1 MSNQAEKERI
11 IHNTFD
17 EMIARWS
24 VSGFYHEKIVE
35 KEWMTDLTKL
45 RKLEIFLNNIE
56 RLKTDL
62 FISGPSYHRNVYVV
76 DLKEDPTII
85 FYPTQ
90 YAKES
95 SVMECVF
102 GPLNYLSIF
111 ENYLVQEISPKIFIF
126 FNENDSNFGQVIKT
140 KNQYELRKP
149 VQKKLDDKVDIKTKF
164 LRETSIQTLQE
175 SFQLDHEVII
185 FLNKKVAAYK
195 EKVANLKSKKNLES
209 KFHKKRKEFQLYF
222 NELLAKHKKLCV
234 FSINFY
240 LNGASGKF
248 NFPEIRKEFFN
259 TYRFNTNLK
268 SIVGYMGTWEFDHKN
283 DFYFRV
289 VFFAEHKTS
298 EEQKNIVDTI
308 IYTWESFGF
317 MKGMSPYSELKFTA
331 MLSNI
336 GESRASLKKPTC
348 IISKNS
354 HKLISDFSDTVINYT
369 TLAEKYFFPAELQI
383 FIFEHMQENK
393 KKKNEK
399 GMYVIENLQYS
410 FSRSFRGHIRK
421 SDAEKL
427 TLANPSKEDIRDSG

>member
-24 VSGFYHEKIVE
+24 ASSFYHEKLVE
-35 KEWMTDLTKL
+35 KGWMTDLTKL
-45 RKLEIFLNNIE
+45 RKFEIFLNNIE

-62 FISGPSYHRNVYVV
+62 FISGPSYHRNVYGGNVN
-76 DLKEDPTII
+76 KKPAII

-102 GPLNYLSIF
+102 GTLNYLNIF
-111 ENYLVQEISPKIFIF
+111 ESYLVQEISPKIFIF
-126 FNENDSNFGQVIKT
+126 FDENDSNFRQVIKT
-140 KNQYELRKP
+140 KNQYEFIKP
-149 VQKKLDDKVDIKTKF
+149 TQKSLNDKFDVKKKL
-164 LRETSIQTLQE
+164 LQENEIQSLQE

-185 FLNKKVAAYK
+185 FLNKKVAAYR
-195 EKVANLKSKKNLES
+195 ENIARLRSKKNLES
-209 KFHKKRKEFQLYF
+209 KFQKKKKEFQVYF
-222 NELLAKHKKLCV
+222 NGLLANHRKLFI

-240 LNGASGKF
+240 LNGARGQF
-248 NFPEIRKEFFN
+248 NFPQIRKEFFN
-259 TYRFNTNLK
+259 AYRFNTNLK
-268 SIVGYMGTWEFDHKN
+268 SIVGYMGTWEFDYKN

-298 EEQKNIVDTI
+298 EEQKNIVGTI
-308 IYTWESFGF
+308 IYIWETFGF
-317 MKGMSPYSELKFTA
+317 MKEKSPYSELQFTA

-336 GESRASLKKPTC
+336 SESRASLKKSTC

-393 KKKNEK
+393 KKKNDK
-399 GMYVIENLQYS
+399 GMYVIDNLQYS
-410 FSRSFRGHIRK
+410 FSRSFRGHLRD
-421 SDAEKL
+421 SDAKK
-427 TLANPSKEDIRDSG
+427 TNFS